1 MRNQHL
7 QRAFKMAG
15 VKNIIVSLWKV
26 PDAQT
31 AELFE
36 IFYGECFAGKT
47 IHEAFQSAQSQMKA
61 KYSPY
66 YWAGFV
72 LLE

>member
-26 PDAQT
+26 PNAQT
-31 AELFE
+31 AELFN
-36 IFYGECFAGKT
+36 IFYGECFAGKS
-47 IHEAFQSAQSQMKA
+47 IHKAFQTAQAKMKL

-66 YWAGFV
+66 YWTGVV

>member
-1 MRNQHL
+1 
-7 QRAFKMAG
+7 MAG
-15 VKNIIVSLWKV
+15 AKNSIMILGKV
-26 PDAQT
+26 PDIQT
-31 AELFE
+31 TELFD
-36 IFYGECFAGKT
+36 IFYNECFSGKT
-47 IHEAFQSAQSQMKA
+47 IHEAFQSAQAKMKA